1 MEVLEAVSFPLQF
14 EFILTIFLS
23 SYLSNSPFG
32 CKNSAPEFGIGIGDV
47 QFFCLD
53 GAGICC
59 WNSPSI
65 PIVMYTLPSGL
76 TKFRPPSLDFGLNS
90 STSHHPAHVRPLTG
104 SLSLN
109 RGTKQ
114 VQKPEPTE
122 KRPEKRPE
130 ASVTVTGALPA
141 PPTRRACLAYGRHL
155 VFLDPV
161 RSGAAPPARLLLP
174 HPLLQQPRSSPYLAR
189 STAGGPPAATSL
201 AMRRS
206 CLDPA
211 CFSSFSPKS
220 RLISCSVAS

>member
-1 MEVLEAVSFPLQF
+1 MEFSFN
-14 EFILTIFLS
+14 
-23 SYLSNSPFG
+23 SNRYVYTTERS
-32 CKNSAPEFGIGIGDV
+32 N
-47 QFFCLD
+47 Q
-53 GAGICC
+53 
-59 WNSPSI
+59 I
-65 PIVMYTLPSGL
+65 PT
-76 TKFRPPSLDFGLNS
+76 PPSLDFGLNS

-114 VQKPEPTE
+114 VLKPEPTA

-141 PPTRRACLAYGRHL
+141 PPARRRRDELARRTVATL
-155 VFLDPV
+155 FFLDPA